1 MRQSWLDNLD
11 KLEGA
16 YSPHTLR
23 GYRSDFVIFETWCR
37 KTKRTPLP
45 ATPETVAEF
54 ITAQTVACSP
64 STLKHRIAS
73 IRKIHRLMR
82 LVSPTEDEDVAIA
95 LRRAFRQK
103 RRRPKQALGITSE
116 RLERLLKACR
126 EDLKGARDRAMLKVG
141 YDTLCRRAELVALRV
156 EDIQEDENGG
166 ARILIRRSKND
177 PFGDGRYGRISKA
190 ALEAVK
196 YWLQIGKIRK
206 GYIFRTTNNGNILT
220 SGLHP
225 YAVNRLVKQL
235 ATAAEFDAATI
246 ADLSGHSF
254 RVGAAQDLM
263 TSGKS
268 VLAIMKAGGWRSMNV
283 VGRYVE
289 NAEF

>member
-1 MRQSWLDNLD
+1 MKSNDEINWKSTLD

-37 KTKRTPLP
+37 KTKLTPLP

-54 ITAQTVACSP
+54 ITAQTATCSA

-82 LVSPTEDEDVAIA
+82 LKSPTEDEDVAIA

-116 RLERLLKACR
+116 RLERLLTACG
-126 EDLKGARDRAMLKVG
+126 EDMKGARDRAMLKVG

-156 EDIQEDENGG
+156 EDI
-166 ARILIRRSKND
+166 
-177 PFGDGRYGRISKA
+177 
-190 ALEAVK
+190 
-196 YWLQIGKIRK
+196 
-206 GYIFRTTNNGNILT
+206 
-220 SGLHP
+220 
-225 YAVNRLVKQL
+225 
-235 ATAAEFDAATI
+235 
-246 ADLSGHSF
+246 
-254 RVGAAQDLM
+254 
-263 TSGKS
+263 
-268 VLAIMKAGGWRSMNV
+268 
-283 VGRYVE
+283 
-289 NAEF
+289 

>member
-1 MRQSWLDNLD
+1 LITKSWLDGLD

-23 GYRSDFVIFETWCR
+23 RYRADFIIFENWCR
-37 KTKRTPLP
+37 KANRASLP
-45 ATPETVAEF
+45 ATPKTVAEF
-54 ITAQTVACSP
+54 ITAQTATCSS

-82 LVSPTEDEDVAIA
+82 LESPTEDVAIS

-103 RRRPKQALGITSE
+103 RRRPKQALGITAE
-116 RLERLLKACR
+116 RLERLLSVCDD
-126 EDLKGARDRAMLKVG
+126 DLIGTRHRAMLQIG

-156 EDIQEDENGG
+156 EDIQEDGNGG

-177 PFGDGRYGRISKA
+177 PFGDGRYGRLSQA
-190 ALEAVK
+190 ALEALK
-196 YWLQIGKIRK
+196 YWLQQSKIK
-206 GYIFRTTNNGNILT
+206 SGFIFKSINNGKVT
-220 SGLHP
+220 RDGLHP
-225 YAVNRLVKQL
+225 YAVNRMVKQL

>member
-1 MRQSWLDNLD
+1 MNWKIALDR
-11 KLEGA
+11 LEGA

-23 GYRSDFVIFETWCR
+23 GYRADFVIFENWCR
-37 KTKRTPLP
+37 KAKRTPLP

-54 ITAQTVACSP
+54 ITAQTATCSA

-73 IRKIHRLMR
+73 IRKINRLMR
-82 LVSPTEDEDVAIA
+82 LPSPTEDEDVAIA

-116 RLERLLKACR
+116 RLERLLSACGD
-126 EDLKGARDRAMLKVG
+126 DLIGQRNRAMLKTA

-156 EDIQEDENGG
+156 EDIQEDGNRG

-177 PFGDGRYGRISKA
+177 PFGDGRYGRLTQA
-190 ALEAVK
+190 ALEALK
-196 YWLQIGKIRK
+196 NWLYISKIK
-206 GYIFRTTNNGNILT
+206 SGFIFKATNNGKVT
-220 SGLHP
+220 KDGLHP
-225 YAVNRLVKQL
+225 YAVNRAVKDL
-235 ATAAEFDAATI
+235 AIAAGFEAKII

-268 VLAIMKAGGWRSMNV
+268 ILAIMKAGGWRSINV

>member
-1 MRQSWLDNLD
+1 MSWKIALAR
-11 KLEGA
+11 LEGA

-23 GYRSDFVIFETWCR
+23 GYRADFIIFENWCR
-37 KTKRTPLP
+37 KAKRTSLP
-45 ATPETVAEF
+45 AQPETVAEF
-54 ITAQTVACSP
+54 ITAQTATCSS

-82 LVSPTEDEDVAIA
+82 LQSPTEDEDVAIS

-116 RLERLLKACR
+116 RLERLLSVC
-126 EDLKGARDRAMLKVG
+126 ESDLIGSRHKAMLQTA

-156 EDIQEDENGG
+156 EDIQEDGNGG
-166 ARILIRRSKND
+166 ARILIRRSKSD
-177 PFGDGRYGRISKA
+177 PFGDGRYGRLSQA
-190 ALEAVK
+190 ALEALK
-196 YWLQIGKIRK
+196 YWLQQSKIK
-206 GYIFRTTNNGNILT
+206 TGFIFRATNNGNVT
-220 SGLHP
+220 KDGLHP
-225 YAVNRLVKQL
+225 YAVNRAVKEL
-235 ATAAEFDAATI
+235 AFAAGFDERMI
-246 ADLSGHSF
+246 ADMSGHSF

-268 VLAIMKAGGWRSMNV
+268 ILAIMKAGGWRSMNV